1 MDQRPDI
8 EKGNR
13 KRSDNRSEQ
22 TRAKLLEIAR
32 ELFNEKGTAAVSTN
46 HIAEAAGISIGNL
59 YYHFKNREAF
69 VLGLFEA
76 NAEETKV
83 AFTPDPAAALDLAAL
98 EKMVSANYK
107 ILWKYRF
114 FYRELIALINRDP
127 ELSRQYREHR
137 DYGFQSFTGLL
148 RAFAQFGVLRPIES
162 DAEAH
167 RLAVI
172 VWMVSEFY
180 IQFLES
186 DSKAFPEDYAAS
198 GAAILRQVLTP
209 FLVEVENHA

>member
-8 EKGNR
+8 EKVNR
-13 KRSDNRSEQ
+13 KRSDSRSEQ

-83 AFTPDPAAALDLAAL
+83 AFTPDPSAALDLAAL
-98 EKMVSANYK
+98 EKMVSANYR

-137 DYGFQSFTGLL
+137 EYGFQSFMGLL

-162 DAEAH
+162 TAEAH
-167 RLAVI
+167 RLAVV
-172 VWMVSEFY
+172 VWMVSEFF

-186 DSKAFPEDYAAS
+186 DFEAFPEDYVEQ
-198 GAAILRQVLTP
+198 GAALLRQVLT
-209 FLVEVENHA
+209 LYMQEAMGRA